1 MKLVFLRNLA
11 IVLLLLATAS
21 FLAAAPAPMDS
32 IQLLSSGNMNELIAA
47 LINHNDAESYHMLS
61 RAYYA
66 LEQWDAAIKNAEQ
79 AVNLRQNDSNYHLW
93 LGRAYGQ
100 KAADIGNPLKAASLA
115 HKAKVEFETAVQLDP
130 ANVSA
135 RADLSEYYTEAPS
148 IMGGGT
154 DKARNQASQLQSM
167 DPTTATWVRAIV
179 AVKEKKYAEAES
191 DYKLAITTAKN
202 PAGHW
207 MNLASFYRQ
216 QGRLDDM
223 EKAIVTALNQPN
235 RPASTYYDA
244 ASELFA
250 AGRNFPGAEQYL
262 KNYLS
267 SGQLVEDAPGFRA
280 HYLLGQLYQK
290 SGNKAQAAAE
300 YQASLNLASG
310 FDRAR
315 KALEQLH

>member
-1 MKLVFLRNLA
+1 MAGFAVA
-11 IVLLLLATAS
+11 DPAS
-21 FLAAAPAPMDS
+21 LDS
-32 IQLLSSGNMNELIAA
+32 LQLLSSGRMNELIGA
-47 LINHNDAESYHMLS
+47 LVNRSDAESYHLLS

-66 LEQWDAAIKNAEQ
+66 TEQWDLAISSAEH
-79 AVNLRQNDSNYHLW
+79 AVALSSADSNYHLW

-100 KAADIGNPLKAASLA
+100 KAADIGNPLKAANLA
-115 HKAKVEFETAVQLDP
+115 RKAKNEFERAVQLDP

-154 DKARNQASQLQSM
+154 DKARNQASQLQNL
-167 DPTTATWVRAIV
+167 DPTTSNWVRAIV
-179 AVKEKKYAEAES
+179 AAKEKKYGEAES
-191 DYKLAITTAKN
+191 DYKLAITTAKS

-216 QGRLDDM
+216 QGRLEDM
-223 EKAIVTALNQPN
+223 EKAIATALAQPN
-235 RPASTYYDA
+235 RPAATYYDA
-244 ASELFA
+244 ADELFQ
-250 AGRNFPGAEQYL
+250 AGRNYPAAVQYL
-262 KNYLS
+262 KSYLS

-280 HYLLGQLYQK
+280 HYLLGQVYEK
-290 SGNKAQAAAE
+290 SGNKAQAASE

-315 KALEQLH
+315 KALDQLH